1 MEWNQVNWVLSFE
14 LIPWASPRRRKSIFK
29 GSNLLKKIQIVDLHV
44 VVIVNCDLIY
54 AEEIGSKVLKTNL
67 VR

>member
-1 MEWNQVNWVLSFE
+1 MNLYHQQVHAVEKVFSKW
-14 LIPWASPRRRKSIFK
+14 
-29 GSNLLKKIQIVDLHV
+29 SNLLKKIQIVDLHV

>member
-1 MEWNQVNWVLSFE
+1 
-14 LIPWASPRRRKSIFK
+14 
-29 GSNLLKKIQIVDLHV
+29 LHV